1 MSSMRPPQ
9 GEQNNAA
16 LSFKKRRNT
25 NDENSN
31 ERGGSY
37 RKFDEDSL
45 HARKVLIESYAA
57 LYIAHLDGNSGKC
70 KRGFMQGLVEKA
82 SRVACSLEITRSD
95 IYNEVGRVKQ
105 KSKAME
111 NSLPT
116 VSPVMF
122 GEASSPRRPGTLPGG
137 GAIPSAP
144 KETHSNAKCGLPPPA
159 PLLFALSIAS

>member
-1 MSSMRPPQ
+1 MRPPQ

-105 KSKAME
+105 KSKRRSQVQ
-111 NSLPT
+111 SLPMT
-116 VSPVMF
+116 K
-122 GEASSPRRPGTLPGG
+122 TQL
-137 GAIPSAP
+137 
-144 KETHSNAKCGLPPPA
+144 TNAHPA
-159 PLLFALSIAS
+159 KRWIIVV

>member
-1 MSSMRPPQ
+1 MRPPQ

-122 GEASSPRRPGTLPGG
+122 EEASPPNNVHPTKRR
-137 GAIPSAP
+137 I
-144 KETHSNAKCGLPPPA
+144 
-159 PLLFALSIAS
+159 IMV